1 MSQWSYQQAREL
13 STGTCA
19 ESKESGREKRHSPLD
34 PLWRKGKG
42 KETRRRFL
50 WNAPRPRGRACA
62 REAAAG
68 SGGITRNELTRK
80 TQFIRKSFRGEYLAD
95 LIESGELVMTTGTRG
110 LETYKIGI

>member
-1 MSQWSYQQAREL
+1 ME
-13 STGTCA
+13 
-19 ESKESGREKRHSPLD
+19 
-34 PLWRKGKG
+34 KG